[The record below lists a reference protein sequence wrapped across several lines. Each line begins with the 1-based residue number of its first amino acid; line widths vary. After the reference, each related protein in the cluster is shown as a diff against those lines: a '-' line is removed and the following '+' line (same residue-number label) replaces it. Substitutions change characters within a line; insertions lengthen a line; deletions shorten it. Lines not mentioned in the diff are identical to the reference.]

1 MKKIAVIGS
10 GSWGVALSMHLATMG
25 HIVKI
30 WSFAQEEADLINKE
44 KKCKFLPEVKIPDNV
59 TCYTNFEEAL
69 EDTDLIIHVT
79 PSKFVRNILKQ
90 YKHLVK
96 NQPIVMQYFLVQVM
110 QKKFQN
116 KYRLQ
121 WLLHQKKKLYKRKFV
136 QFL

>member
-69 EDTDLIIHVT
+69 EDTDLI
-79 PSKFVRNILKQ
+79 
-90 YKHLVK
+90 
-96 NQPIVMQYFLVQVM
+96 MQYFLVQVM